1 VHNRNDLSL
10 IRFSEAMV
18 PQENMWVLPTA
29 TGARMLPGA
38 NGGVEWSPM
47 AINPKLRMSYAAN
60 LHQPMTYHVE
70 ASEYPGGKLWLGGAF
85 KVIGAEKQW
94 GRLAAVNLD
103 TGKLAWKADTDQ
115 PLIGGVLATAGN
127 LVFTG
132 EGNGNINA
140 YDAKSGSKLWSFQC
154 GAGVNSPPTSYV
166 VNGKQYIAV
175 AAGGNNQLD
184 FKRGNSIFVFAL
196 P

>member
-1 VHNRNDLSL
+1 
-10 IRFSEAMV
+10 
-18 PQENMWVLPTA
+18 
-29 TGARMLPGA
+29 
-38 NGGVEWSPM
+38 
-47 AINPKLRMSYAAN
+47 
-60 LHQPMTYHVE
+60 MTYHVE
-70 ASEYPGGKLWLGGAF
+70 ASDYPGGKLWLGGAF
-85 KVIGAEKQW
+85 KVIGSEKQW

-103 TGKLAWKADTDQ
+103 TGKLAWKADTDE

-140 YDAKSGSKLWSFQC
+140 YDAKNGTKLWSFQC

-184 FKRGNSIFVFAL
+184 FKRGNSVIVFAL

>member
-1 VHNRNDLSL
+1 
-10 IRFSEAMV
+10 
-18 PQENMWVLPTA
+18 
-29 TGARMLPGA
+29 
-38 NGGVEWSPM
+38 M

-70 ASEYPGGKLWLGGAF
+70 EADYPGGDKLWLGGAF
-85 KVIGAEKQW
+85 KVIASEKQW
-94 GRLAAVNLD
+94 GRLVAVNLD
-103 TGKLAWKADTDQ
+103 SGKVVWGEKTDQ
-115 PLIGGVLATAGN
+115 PLMGGVLATAGN

-132 EGNGNINA
+132 EGNGWFNA
-140 YDAKSGSKLWSFQC
+140 YDARNGKKLWSFQC
-154 GAGVNSPPTSYV
+154 GAGVNSPAVSYEIG
-166 VNGKQYIAV
+166 GKQYIAV